1 MIMMMMLIS
10 VSISI
15 NRDLIVMFMRKSK
28 AFAQRTSANGDS
40 SRCWPIGALQM
51 LTLLGFR
58 PSEPKN
64 YENIKFKGLRPRPGG
79 AKYAEILLLRG
90 LEV

>member
-1 MIMMMMLIS
+1 MIMMMMLLS

-40 SRCWPIGALQM
+40 SRCWPIGALKL
-51 LTLLGFR
+51 LTVLGFR
-58 PSEPKN
+58 PSETTH
-64 YENIKFKGLRPRPGG
+64 YENNKVKGL
-79 AKYAEILLLRG
+79 
-90 LEV
+90 